1 MLGDTAMLRIADR
14 VRDDLVGAGP
24 LAPLLADP
32 EVTDVLVNGA
42 RVWVDRGSGL
52 HQVAVPL
59 GSVEDVRR
67 LAQRLIASA
76 GRRLDDGSPYADA
89 RLPDGTRLHAVL
101 PPVATDGPYLSLR
114 TFRHR
119 PFTLDELVRQGT
131 VPRPVAPLLAA
142 VVAARLAYLVTGGT
156 GSGKTTLLNTLLGM
170 VPATERIVLVEDA
183 AELRPGH
190 PHVVGLQARTA
201 NVEGT
206 GVVSLADLVRQ
217 ALRMRPDRLVVG
229 ECRGAEVVDLL
240 AALNT
245 GHDGGAGTLHANTP
259 SDVPAR
265 LEALGM
271 LGGLPRAALHAQV
284 AAALQVLFQVRRSD
298 RGRVLESVCLLL
310 PEGPERMVTVVP
322 AWVRGTRARA
332 RRPCPRGAAAGAW
345 GGGAADP
352 QRALARIGGSGMTG
366 ETMLVAALLLVAAA
380 LVAWPVRSIG
390 PADVACWRRDG
401 GPAVPIRMTPWCSGS
416 GNSVARRTGRPTALA
431 PPRPRVVRPAS
442 AFESATTAGADGR
455 RTALGWPDRDVT
467 RSPRLAGSGGGGST
481 RPAGADAPAGPSGS
495 PTPGRH
501 RPPGGGP
508 HQLDAERRP
517 GASAATAT
525 IGVERRGR
533 GRSGRRSGAGDH
545 RRARRPGRRL
555 SGRRV
560 RRGGGRRVRD
570 RRLPRPRAHRPDRQ
584 TAGYACRRCAS
595 RDRRRAC
602 CRWSVCS
609 AAVSG
614 AVVGGPVA
622 AVAMAGYG
630 TLAVRA
636 VLRWRVNRTRRAG
649 PTTRAGPALR
659 PRGGPPGRPAR
670 PARARRHGRRR

>member
-1 MLGDTAMLRIADR
+1 MSAGPEDGTLAARVRQRIAAATTPVTAAAIVSAVRAEPTAAVLGDTAMLRIADR

-32 EVTDVLVNGA
+32 EVTDVLVNGV

-52 HQVAVPL
+52 HQVAVPV

-101 PPVATDGPYLSLR
+101 PPVATEGPYLSLR

-131 VPRPVAPLLAA
+131 VPRPLAPLLAA

-229 ECRGAEVVDLL
+229 ECRGGEVVDLL

-284 AAALQVLFQVRRSD
+284 AAALQVVFQVRRGD
-298 RGRVLESVCLLL
+298 QGRVLESVCLLL
-310 PEGPERMVTVVP
+310 PEGPDRMVTVVP
-322 AWVRGTRARA
+322 AWVRGSGLGLAARA
-332 RRPCPRGAAAGAW
+332 LG
-345 GGGAADP
+345 
-352 QRALARIGGSGMTG
+352 
-366 ETMLVAALLLVAAA
+366 ALLRERGV
-380 LVAWPVRSIG
+380 
-390 PADVACWRRDG
+390 
-401 GPAVPIRMTPWCSGS
+401 AVPPILSEPWPGS
-416 GNSVARRTGRPTALA
+416 
-431 PPRPRVVRPAS
+431 
-442 AFESATTAGADGR
+442 
-455 RTALGWPDRDVT
+455 
-467 RSPRLAGSGGGGST
+467 
-481 RPAGADAPAGPSGS
+481 
-495 PTPGRH
+495 
-501 RPPGGGP
+501 
-508 HQLDAERRP
+508 
-517 GASAATAT
+517 
-525 IGVERRGR
+525 
-533 GRSGRRSGAGDH
+533 
-545 RRARRPGRRL
+545 
-555 SGRRV
+555 
-560 RRGGGRRVRD
+560 
-570 RRLPRPRAHRPDRQ
+570 
-584 TAGYACRRCAS
+584 
-595 RDRRRAC
+595 
-602 CRWSVCS
+602 
-609 AAVSG
+609 
-614 AVVGGPVA
+614 
-622 AVAMAGYG
+622 
-630 TLAVRA
+630 
-636 VLRWRVNRTRRAG
+636 
-649 PTTRAGPALR
+649 AGPA
-659 PRGGPPGRPAR
+659 
-670 PARARRHGRRR
+670 

>member
-1 MLGDTAMLRIADR
+1 MTTGPEDGTLAARVRQRIAAATTPVTAAAIVSAVRAEPAAAVLGDTAMLRIADR

-52 HQVAVPL
+52 HQVAVPV

-101 PPVATDGPYLSLR
+101 PPVATEGPYLSLR

-131 VPRPVAPLLAA
+131 VPRPLAPLLAA

-170 VPATERIVLVEDA
+170 VPTTERIVLVEDA

-229 ECRGAEVVDLL
+229 ECRGGEVVDLL

-322 AWVRGTRARA
+322 AWVRGSGLGLAARA
-332 RRPCPRGAAAGAW
+332 LG
-345 GGGAADP
+345 
-352 QRALARIGGSGMTG
+352 
-366 ETMLVAALLLVAAA
+366 ALLRERGV
-380 LVAWPVRSIG
+380 
-390 PADVACWRRDG
+390 
-401 GPAVPIRMTPWCSGS
+401 AVPPILSEPWPGS
-416 GNSVARRTGRPTALA
+416 
-431 PPRPRVVRPAS
+431 
-442 AFESATTAGADGR
+442 
-455 RTALGWPDRDVT
+455 
-467 RSPRLAGSGGGGST
+467 
-481 RPAGADAPAGPSGS
+481 
-495 PTPGRH
+495 
-501 RPPGGGP
+501 
-508 HQLDAERRP
+508 
-517 GASAATAT
+517 
-525 IGVERRGR
+525 
-533 GRSGRRSGAGDH
+533 
-545 RRARRPGRRL
+545 
-555 SGRRV
+555 
-560 RRGGGRRVRD
+560 
-570 RRLPRPRAHRPDRQ
+570 
-584 TAGYACRRCAS
+584 
-595 RDRRRAC
+595 
-602 CRWSVCS
+602 
-609 AAVSG
+609 
-614 AVVGGPVA
+614 
-622 AVAMAGYG
+622 
-630 TLAVRA
+630 
-636 VLRWRVNRTRRAG
+636 
-649 PTTRAGPALR
+649 AGPA
-659 PRGGPPGRPAR
+659 
-670 PARARRHGRRR
+670 